1 MDDNDVY
8 LMDLN
13 GFLHVKCASAQCNL
27 SVAVPAA
34 VALTAWNAL
43 LPLLPCR
50 RFSVSLSLHW
60 SAGPR

>member
-27 SVAVPAA
+27 SVAMRRAVSAA
-34 VALTAWNAL
+34 
-43 LPLLPCR
+43 
-50 RFSVSLSLHW
+50 LS
-60 SAGPR
+60 A